1 MIDSKEKINDQMNSQ
16 QKKDKF
22 LAHFSNKY
30 LENEDEFSIRAS
42 EKIQTK
48 IQNR

>member
-1 MIDSKEKINDQMNSQ
+1 MDSKEKINDQMNSQ

-22 LAHFSNKY
+22 LAYFSNKY
-30 LENEDEFSIRAS
+30 LWNEDEFSIRAI

-48 IQNR
+48 ILNR